1 MHSIRFPTAILL
13 VAVLIGSGCTKKPAE
28 DQSAATA
35 VAAAKAWANV
45 LEATKPTPMPASWR
59 TNPPGTEALQAFRQ
73 RHAER
78 TLLGADTARD
88 FYVRFPKDTNA
99 ADAMQREYLLLQNA
113 ANLGV
118 SNAFERLNT
127 LEQSVL
133 DGRGLSASDRF
144 QLRFQRLQRDALR
157 LRPAGTDAV
166 LAELEKGAISLQ
178 REFPNQP
185 EVYGLM
191 MQVAEGVDSKRG
203 RTLANLILS
212 STNAGA
218 EIRERAKSLFKK
230 LEQEGQPLQLRFT
243 AIDGREVTADKL
255 RGKVVLVDFWATWC
269 APCVAEL
276 PNVKAAYEKLHE
288 KGFEIVGISL
298 DSSREKLDA
307 FVKKEQMPWPQYF
320 DGKGW
325 ENAISS
331 SFNIH
336 SIPAMWLVDK
346 RGIIRDVTARD
357 NLAARIEKL
366 LAE

>member
-1 MHSIRFPTAILL
+1 
-13 VAVLIGSGCTKKPAE
+13 
-28 DQSAATA
+28 
-35 VAAAKAWANV
+35 
-45 LEATKPTPMPASWR
+45 
-59 TNPPGTEALQAFRQ
+59 
-73 RHAER
+73 
-78 TLLGADTARD
+78 
-88 FYVRFPKDTNA
+88 
-99 ADAMQREYLLLQNA
+99 
-113 ANLGV
+113 
-118 SNAFERLNT
+118 
-127 LEQSVL
+127 